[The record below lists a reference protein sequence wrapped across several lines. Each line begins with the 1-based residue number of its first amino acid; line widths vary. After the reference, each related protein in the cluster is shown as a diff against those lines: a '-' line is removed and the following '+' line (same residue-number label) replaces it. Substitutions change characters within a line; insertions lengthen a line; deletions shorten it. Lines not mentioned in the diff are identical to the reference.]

1 MSLTLGTFSFQAV
14 EIERINE
21 IGEGLVKLFVAL
33 EGVIGAK
40 HKDFIKSEAFKA
52 INDGVKGDFAAKIA
66 EAEAPGK
73 SLRQFPASPFVPRVF
88 CSLALEHTA
97 VLQSV
102 QYRVRILAPYLRRL
116 CLCLCVN

>member
-1 MSLTLGTFSFQAV
+1 V

-33 EGVIGAK
+33 EGAIGAK

-66 EAEAPGK
+66 EAEAPGEYCRA
-73 SLRQFPASPFVPRVF
+73 LFAS
-88 CSLALEHTA
+88 
-97 VLQSV
+97 
-102 QYRVRILAPYLRRL
+102 Y
-116 CLCLCVN
+116 